1 MKLSQN
7 FTLAEFTHSET
18 AKKNINKFPCQFNP
32 PKNIINNLI
41 FGAENIAE
49 KIRAEFVGFAPTVA
63 YRSPKFNASLKNSSQ
78 TSMHVTGEAFDET
91 FIKDGVNISAKVF
104 FWLLKS
110 NLPFTELI
118 WERGDSKN
126 PNWLHIGWRK
136 QANKEI
142 LVFNGKS
149 YYNYYGSAMH
159 KEHIKLGLV

>member
-1 MKLSQN
+1 MKLSEN

-18 AKKNINKFPCQFNP
+18 AKKNINKYPEQFNP
-32 PKNIINNLI
+32 PKNIINNLL
-41 FGAENIAE
+41 FGSENIAE
-49 KIRAEFVGFAPTVA
+49 KIRAEFGSFTPTVA
-63 YRSPKFNASLKNSSQ
+63 YRSAKLNADIKGSS

-110 NLPFTELI
+110 NLPYTELI
-118 WERGDSKN
+118 WEKGDSKN

-136 QANKEI
+136 QSQKEI

-149 YYNYYGSAMH
+149 YYNYIGSTMH
-159 KEHIKLGLV
+159 KEHIKLGLI

>member
-1 MKLSQN
+1 MKLSKN
-7 FTLAEFTHSET
+7 FTLNEFTNSET
-18 AKKNINKFPCQFNP
+18 AKKNGYSEQFKP
-32 PKNIINNLI
+32 DAKVIENLK

-49 KIRAEFVGFAPTVA
+49 PIRTHFGSFAPTVA
-63 YRSPKFNASLKNSSQ
+63 FRCKRLNDKLKSLS
-78 TSMHVTGEAFDET
+78 TSMHCTGEAFDET
-91 FIKDGVNISAKVF
+91 FITNSVNISSKVF

-136 QANKEI
+136 QAQKEI

-149 YYNYYGSAMH
+149 YYNYIGSAMN
-159 KEHIKLGLV
+159 KEHIKLGLI

>member
-18 AKKNINKFPCQFNP
+18 AKKNINKYPEQFTP
-32 PKNIINNLI
+32 PQNIILNLL

-49 KIRAEFVGFAPTVA
+49 KIRTEFGSFTPTVA
-63 YRSPKFNASLKNSSQ
+63 YRSAKLNADIKGSS

-136 QANKEI
+136 QSQKEI

-149 YYNYYGSAMH
+149 YYNYYGSAMN
-159 KEHIKLGLV
+159 KEHIKLGLI

>member
-7 FTLAEFTHSET
+7 FTLSEFTHSET

-49 KIRAEFVGFAPTVA
+49 KIRDEFGGFAPTVA
-63 YRSPKFNASLKNSSQ
+63 YRSPKFNASLKNSSP

-91 FIKDGVNISAKVF
+91 FIKNGVNISAKVF

-136 QANKEI
+136 QSQKEI

-149 YYNYYGSAMH
+149 YYNYYGSAMN
-159 KEHIKLGLV
+159 KEHIKLGLI

>member
-1 MKLSQN
+1 MKLSEN
-7 FTLAEFTHSET
+7 FTLAEFTNSET
-18 AKKNINKFPCQFNP
+18 AKKNINKYPEQFNP
-32 PKNIINNLI
+32 SEQIIKNLK

-49 KIRAEFVGFAPTVA
+49 PIRTEFGSFSPTVA
-63 YRSPKFNASLKNSSQ
+63 YRNAKLNADIKGSS

-91 FIKDGVNISAKVF
+91 FIKDGINISSKVF

-136 QANKEI
+136 QPNKEI

-149 YYNYYGSAMH
+149 YYNYIDSAMH
-159 KEHIKLGLV
+159 KEHIKLGLI

>member
-7 FTLAEFTHSET
+7 FTLAEFTNSET
-18 AKKNINKFPCQFNP
+18 AKKEGYSEQFTP
-32 PKNIINNLI
+32 DSQIIENLSY
-41 FGAENIAE
+41 GALNIAE
-49 KIRAEFVGFAPTVA
+49 KIRTKFGSFAPTVA
-63 YRSPKFNASLKNSSQ
+63 YRCERLNKKIGGSS

-91 FIKDGVNISAKVF
+91 FLRNGVNISSEVF
-104 FWLLKS
+104 FWLVK
-110 NLPFTELI
+110 NKDKIPFTELI
-118 WERGDSKN
+118 WEKGDSKN

-136 QANKEI
+136 QSQKEI

>member
-1 MKLSQN
+1 MKLSKN
-7 FTLAEFTHSET
+7 FTLNEFTNSET
-18 AKKNINKFPCQFNP
+18 AKKNGYSEQFNP
-32 PKNIINNLI
+32 DAKIIENLN
-41 FGAENIAE
+41 FGALNIAE
-49 KIRAEFVGFAPTVA
+49 PIRNEFGSFAPTVA
-63 YRSPKFNASLKNSSQ
+63 YRCARLNKKIGGSL
-78 TSMHVTGEAFDET
+78 TSMHNTGEAFDET
-91 FIKDGVNISAKVF
+91 FIKDGINISAKIF

-149 YYNYYGSAMH
+149 YYNYYGSAMN
-159 KEHIKLGLV
+159 KEHIKLGLI